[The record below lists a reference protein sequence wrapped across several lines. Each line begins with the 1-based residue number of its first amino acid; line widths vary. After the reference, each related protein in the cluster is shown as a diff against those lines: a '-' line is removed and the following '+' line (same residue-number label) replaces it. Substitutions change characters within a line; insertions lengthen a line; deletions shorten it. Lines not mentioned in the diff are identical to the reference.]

1 LLTPAPSFK
10 PTVKVV
16 TDNAFFAQQTNII
29 IVAAAAGGATDR
41 RCVRVPGCGA
51 E

>member
-1 LLTPAPSFK
+1 
-10 PTVKVV
+10 VKVV

-41 RCVRVPGCGA
+41 RCVRVPGGGA